1 MVICKSFISLRAYFF
16 TFQFQATITARQA
29 SALRNGIFIVYLMR
43 RISLSRPFP
52 LSLTIVCRVI
62 ILELFKLLHSIHIP
76 KKTILTVSYC
86 HVAFSFLTQPPP
98 LTSPTLLPP
107 ATPLFFPI
115 PNRGHSG
122 CGHYEE
128 LHGQQPDRDDRP
140 AAKPR
145 GHGPRGRFPTQPLGI
160 GHR

>member
-52 LSLTIVCRVI
+52 HSLTIVCRVI

-76 KKTILTVSYC
+76 KKTIL
-86 HVAFSFLTQPPP
+86 AFLLNHLLSLLQPF
-98 LTSPTLLPP
+98 SPP

-115 PNRGHSG
+115 PNHGHSG